1 MIRSMTGY
9 GTGRA
14 AEADLTVVAEVR
26 SVNNRGRE
34 IRFRLPGEL
43 HAVEDELRQI
53 VQQSVARGRVD
64 ITLTWEGPPGGG
76 SRFALNSAGT
86 SAMLAAWRRVQDE
99 HGLADQPTVQALLR
113 LPGVI
118 ESSAAPAMDHERLVR
133 VATAAL
139 TEALAEHR
147 VAREREGERLAQD
160 LVERCRAIN
169 GMIGDINA
177 RLAGAVE
184 QRAADLRARVQ
195 ALLGDATLDE
205 ARMAQEIALL
215 AQRADVTEE
224 QVRLAAHL
232 ERLSQLVAPDA
243 AEIGRSLEFLTPEIR
258 REISTLGAKAGDP
271 EVDASVLAVRVELER
286 IREQAA
292 NLE

>member
-14 AEADLTVVAEVR
+14 AEGDVAVVAEVR

-43 HAVEDELRQI
+43 YAAEEDLRQI
-53 VQQSVARGRVD
+53 VQQAVARGRVD
-64 ITLTWEGPPGGG
+64 VSLTWEGPPPGGA
-76 SRFALNSAGT
+76 RFGFNAAGAA
-86 SAMLAAWRRVQDE
+86 AMLAAWRQVQVE
-99 HGLADQPTVQALLR
+99 HGLADEPTVKALLR

-118 ESSAAPAMDHERLVR
+118 EAAAPHEVERERLVR
-133 VATAAL
+133 VAAAAL

-147 VAREREGERLAQD
+147 VSREREGERLAQD
-160 LVERCRAIN
+160 LLERHRAIN
-169 GMIGDINA
+169 TLVGEINA
-177 RLAGAVE
+177 RVAGSAE
-184 QRAADLRARVQ
+184 RRAADLRARVQ
-195 ALLGDATLDE
+195 ALMGEAALDE
-205 ARMAQEIALL
+205 ARMAQEVALL

-224 QVRLAAHL
+224 QVRLTAHL
-232 ERLSQLVAPDA
+232 ERLSALFAPDA
-243 AEIGRSLEFLTPEIR
+243 SEVGRSLEFLLPEIR
-258 REISTLGAKAGDP
+258 REVSTLAAKAGDP
-271 EVDASVLAVRVELER
+271 EIDAHSLAVRVELER